1 MRNQRGLSAN
11 EELDESSLLRD
22 TRTVGQKISDFYK
35 KPLNVSILIVCT
47 GIMTF
52 IVPLMANILFLFI
65 LFSLVMSLTQRS
77 HLPFRLPMR
86 SKEEDFNDIRPDG
99 KFYKARG
106 IYCFGNQLKTNEELW
121 FGDDDMRT
129 HCLVFGSTGS
139 GKTVFLTSLT
149 YNALMQASG
158 FIYVDGKGDNSLF
171 AKIFAMM
178 KYMGREDDLLLIN
191 FMTGAK
197 DIQGAQENKQSN
209 TMNPFSSGSSGM
221 LSNLVASMM
230 DSGGSGGDGD
240 MWKGRAIAFVESL
253 FKILVYQRDAGNILL
268 DANTIRNYFSLER
281 LEAMV
286 SDKVF
291 IRDGQFDISLE
302 DVPETIMQP
311 IHNYLLTLPGYVK
324 ERKGKQVSQ
333 VYEQHGYITMQL
345 TRTFTSL
352 ADSYGHIMRTKL
364 AEVDMKDVVLN
375 RRVLIVLLPA
385 LEKSPDELANL
396 GKIVISSLK
405 TMMAA
410 GLGDTVEGSYQDVIL
425 RKPTNCPTPYL
436 CVLDEYGYY
445 AVKGFAVVPA
455 QARSLG
461 FSVVFAGQDLP
472 AFQKASKEEAASIGA
487 NTNIKICMKL
497 EDPTDT
503 WEFFMK
509 SAGDAYVTAV
519 ESFNAQNPGLTGSYM
534 DSKSAKAEKRA
545 RINLLDL
552 KEQGVGEAHVFFKS
566 NIVRANLFF
575 MDPGPAKEMR
585 LNVLMKVE
593 IPKDEVLYT
602 LVKSIEDFEQ
612 LINTSGV
619 PEIKAEEDEALQQIV
634 ESTNKQS
641 PMIDAIDRGMNVL
654 FDIHKQQLAG
664 ASDAPLT
671 ETASASSQTQALDS
685 IDDLDAMMPAS
696 EEAAAPEAAAARQ
709 TTQPIDVLPVGDIE
723 DSKHEHYINI
733 TTKVSLNEI
742 EKRVLAVSEDIELFE
757 MPLIDI
763 KKLKSLGAY
772 MMRSLGRSK
781 DQADQD
787 VQDTVAIIEEKTL
800 YRQVPRI
807 DLAVLQKS
815 IDHVINDITA

>member
-1 MRNQRGLSAN
+1 MAEQSRGVNSN
-11 EELDESSLLRD
+11 EELNEASLLRD
-22 TRTVGQKISDFYK
+22 TRTLGQKFSDFFK
-35 KPLNVSILIVCT
+35 KPTNVSILIVAT
-47 GIMTF
+47 GLTTF
-52 IVPLMANILFLFI
+52 FVPVIANLLFLLIVFFLI
-65 LFSLVMSLTQRS
+65 MSLIQKP

-86 SKEEDFNDIRPDG
+86 SKELDYNDERPDG

-106 IYCFGNQLKTNEELW
+106 IYCFGNQQKTDEELW

-149 YNALMQASG
+149 YNALVQSSG
-158 FIYVDGKGDNSLF
+158 FIYVDGKADNSLF

-230 DSGGSGGDGD
+230 DSGGGGGDGD

-253 FKILVYQRDAGNILL
+253 FKIMVYQRDQGNILL
-268 DANTIRNYFSLER
+268 DAHTIRNYFSLER

-286 SDKVF
+286 ADKVF

-311 IHNYLLTLPGYVK
+311 INNYLLTLPGYVK

-375 RRVLIVLLPA
+375 RRVLVVLLPA

-410 GLGDTVEGSYQDVIL
+410 GLGDTVEGTYQDVIL
-425 RKPTNCPTPYL
+425 RKPTNAPTPYL

-509 SAGDAYVTAV
+509 SAGEAYVTAV
-519 ESFNAQNPGLTGSYM
+519 ESFNTQNPGLTGTYM

-566 NIVRANLFF
+566 RIIRANLFF
-575 MDPGPAKEMR
+575 MDPGPAKAMR
-585 LNVLMKVE
+585 LNVLLKVE

-602 LVKSIEDFEQ
+602 LVKSIEDFEE
-612 LINTSGV
+612 LINTSGI
-619 PEIKAEEDEALQQIV
+619 PNIKAETDEDLERLI
-634 ESTNKQS
+634 ESTKKENK
-641 PMIDAIDRGMNVL
+641 MIGSIDRGINVL
-654 FDIHKQQLAG
+654 FDIHKQMVERQSNEVSVTSESKEVSE
-664 ASDAPLT
+664 ASESISQVIDKKSDSDQGESKLQEVEAP
-671 ETASASSQTQALDS
+671 ASSMS
-685 IDDLDAMMPAS
+685 YIDILMQIKLSKEEKECMKIDLN
-696 EEAAAPEAAAARQ
+696 
-709 TTQPIDVLPVGDIE
+709 L
-723 DSKHEHYINI
+723 
-733 TTKVSLNEI
+733 
-742 EKRVLAVSEDIELFE
+742 ELYE
-757 MPLIDI
+757 MPLLERN
-763 KKLKSLGAY
+763 KLVNTTQY
-772 MMRSLGRSK
+772 MLRQLGRSK
-781 DQADQD
+781 EEAISE
-787 VQDTVAIIEEKTL
+787 VNETVRGIKTMTT
-800 YRQVPRI
+800 YAGSKII
-807 DLAVLQKS
+807 DLEAMNKCLES
-815 IDHVINDITA
+815 LITEIGT

>member
-1 MRNQRGLSAN
+1 MPEQRGVTAN
-11 EELDESSLLRD
+11 EELNESSLLRD
-22 TRTVGQKISDFYK
+22 TRTLGQKVSDFFK
-35 KPLNVSILIVCT
+35 RPTNVSILIAIT
-47 GIMTF
+47 GLITF
-52 IVPLMANILFLFI
+52 FVPVIANLLFI
-65 LFSLVMSLTQRS
+65 FIIFCLIMSLIQKP

-86 SKEEDFNDIRPDG
+86 SKEVDYNDVRPDG
-99 KFYKARG
+99 KFYRARG
-106 IYCFGNQLKTNEELW
+106 IYCFGNQQKTSEELW

-149 YNALMQASG
+149 YNALVQSSG
-158 FIYVDGKGDNSLF
+158 FIYVDGKADNSLF

-209 TMNPFSSGSSGM
+209 TMNPFASGSSGM

-230 DSGGSGGDGD
+230 DSGGGGGDGD

-268 DANTIRNYFSLER
+268 DAHTIRNYFSLER
-281 LEAMV
+281 LEAMAA
-286 SDKVF
+286 DKVF

-311 IHNYLLTLPGYVK
+311 ITNYLLTLPGYVK

-364 AEVDMKDVVLN
+364 AEVDMRDVVLN
-375 RRVLIVLLPA
+375 RRVLVVLLPA

-405 TMMAA
+405 TMMAS
-410 GLGDTVEGSYQDVIL
+410 GLGDTVEGTYQDVIL
-425 RKPTNCPTPYL
+425 RKPTNAPTPYL

-461 FSVVFAGQDLP
+461 FSVIFAGQDLP

-509 SAGDAYVTAV
+509 SAGEAYVTAV
-519 ESFNAQNPGLTGSYM
+519 ESFNSQNPGLTGTYM

-566 NIVRANLFF
+566 RIIRANLFF
-575 MDPGPAKEMR
+575 MDPGPAKSMR
-585 LNVLMKVE
+585 LNLLLKVE

-602 LVKSIEDFEQ
+602 LVKSIEDFEE
-612 LINTSGV
+612 LLNTSGI
-619 PEIKAEEDEALQQIV
+619 PQIKVEADEDLERIV
-634 ESTNKQS
+634 ESTIKQS
-641 PMIDAIDRGMNVL
+641 RM
-654 FDIHKQQLAG
+654 
-664 ASDAPLT
+664 
-671 ETASASSQTQALDS
+671 LDS
-685 IDDLDAMMPAS
+685 IDKGINVLFEVHKQIIKKDSAES
-696 EEAAAPEAAAARQ
+696 EVIESK
-709 TTQPIDVLPVGDIE
+709 VLPENVQSQAVVSPAQTDIE
-723 DSKHEHYINI
+723 VRPVDEVQ
-733 TTKVSLNEI
+733 TKKYHSIDIFMRVMLT
-742 EKRVLAVSEDIELFE
+742 EKEKDVIQTDENKEAFE
-757 MPLIDI
+757 MPLINMGQFTTT
-763 KKLKSLGAY
+763 SLY
-772 MMRSLGRSK
+772 LLRLLGRQK
-781 DQADQD
+781 EQASPEIKR
-787 VQDTVAIIEEKTL
+787 TEELIRAKTTYTDGEMVTIGQML
-800 YRQVPRI
+800 GN
-807 DLAVLQKS
+807 
-815 IDHVINDITA
+815 INALIKEIGQ

>member
-1 MRNQRGLSAN
+1 MPEQRGVTAN
-11 EELDESSLLRD
+11 EELNESSLLRD
-22 TRTVGQKISDFYK
+22 TRTLGQKVSDFFK
-35 KPLNVSILIVCT
+35 RPTNVSILIAIT
-47 GIMTF
+47 GLITF
-52 IVPLMANILFLFI
+52 FVPVIANLLFI
-65 LFSLVMSLTQRS
+65 FIIFCLVMSLIQKP

-86 SKEEDFNDIRPDG
+86 SKEMDYNDVRPDG
-99 KFYKARG
+99 KFYRARG
-106 IYCFGNQLKTNEELW
+106 IYCFGNQQKTSEELW

-149 YNALMQASG
+149 YNALVQSSG
-158 FIYVDGKGDNSLF
+158 FIYVDGKADNSLF

-209 TMNPFSSGSSGM
+209 TMNPFASGSSGM

-268 DANTIRNYFSLER
+268 DAHTIRNYFSLER
-281 LEAMV
+281 LEAMAA
-286 SDKVF
+286 DKVF

-311 IHNYLLTLPGYVK
+311 ITNYLLTLPGYVK

-364 AEVDMKDVVLN
+364 AEVDMRDVVLN
-375 RRVLIVLLPA
+375 RRVLVVLLPA

-405 TMMAA
+405 TMMAS

-425 RKPTNCPTPYL
+425 RKPTNAPTPYL

-509 SAGDAYVTAV
+509 SAGEAYVTAV
-519 ESFNAQNPGLTGSYM
+519 ESFNSQNPGLTGTYM

-566 NIVRANLFF
+566 RIIRANLFF
-575 MDPGPAKEMR
+575 MDPGPAKSMR
-585 LNVLMKVE
+585 LNLLLKVE

-602 LVKSIEDFEQ
+602 LVKSIEDFEE
-612 LINTSGV
+612 LLNTSGI
-619 PEIKAEEDEALQQIV
+619 PQIKVETDEDLERII
-634 ESTNKQS
+634 ENTNKQS
-641 PMIDAIDRGMNVL
+641 QM
-654 FDIHKQQLAG
+654 
-664 ASDAPLT
+664 
-671 ETASASSQTQALDS
+671 LDS
-685 IDDLDAMMPAS
+685 IDKGINVLFEVHKQIIKKDSADNEVIESHAL
-696 EEAAAPEAAAARQ
+696 PEN
-709 TTQPIDVLPVGDIE
+709 TQPQAVATPPIQADVEVTPVDDVQTNKYHSIDIFMRVNLSDR
-723 DSKHEHYINI
+723 
-733 TTKVSLNEI
+733 
-742 EKRVLAVSEDIELFE
+742 EKAVIQTDENKEAFE
-757 MPLIDI
+757 MPLINSVHFTTT
-763 KKLKSLGAY
+763 SLY
-772 MMRSLGRSK
+772 LLRLLGRQK
-781 DQADQD
+781 EQASSEIERTEKLIRAKTTYADGEM
-787 VQDTVAIIEEKTL
+787 VAIEQML
-800 YRQVPRI
+800 GN
-807 DLAVLQKS
+807 
-815 IDHVINDITA
+815 INALIKEIGQ

>member
-1 MRNQRGLSAN
+1 MKNQRGLSAS
-11 EELDESSLLRD
+11 EELDEGSLIRD
-22 TRTVGQKISDFYK
+22 TRTLGQKFSDFFK
-35 KPLNVSILIVCT
+35 KPLNVSILICVM
-47 GIMTF
+47 GVASY
-52 IVPLMANILFLFI
+52 IVPVLANILFLCIIGSLI
-65 LFSLVMSLTQRS
+65 LSKIQKA

-86 SKEEDFNDIRPDG
+86 SKEVDYNDIRPDG
-99 KFYKARG
+99 KPYKGRG
-106 IYCFGNQLKTNEELW
+106 IYCFGNALQTDEELW

-149 YNALMQASG
+149 YNALMQSSG

-171 AKIFAMM
+171 AKIFAML

-268 DANTIRNYFSLER
+268 DANSIRNYFSLER
-281 LEAMV
+281 IEAMAA
-286 SDKVF
+286 DKVF
-291 IRDGQFDISLE
+291 IRDGQFDVSLE

-352 ADSYGHIMRTKL
+352 ADSYGHIMRVRL

-375 RRVLIVLLPA
+375 RRILCVLLPA

-410 GLGDTVEGSYQDVIL
+410 GLGDTVEGTYQDVIL

-519 ESFNAQNPGLTGSYM
+519 ESFNSQNPGLTGSYQ

-566 NIVRANLFF
+566 NIVRASLFF

-612 LINTSGV
+612 LMQTTGIPNIKV
-619 PEIKAEEDEALQQIV
+619 EKDEQLENILEIQKSQKA
-634 ESTNKQS
+634 
-641 PMIDAIDRGMNVL
+641 M
-654 FDIHKQQLAG
+654 
-664 ASDAPLT
+664 
-671 ETASASSQTQALDS
+671 LDS
-685 IDDLDAMMPAS
+685 IDKGLNILFDLHKIMLEKNEKEDMAQGGEIDQSLIENAKEITKLTDVEADK
-696 EEAAAPEAAAARQ
+696 EEAKNS
-709 TTQPIDVLPVGDIE
+709 VKDIE
-723 DSKHEHYINI
+723 AGS
-733 TTKVSLNEI
+733 
-742 EKRVLAVSEDIELFE
+742 
-757 MPLIDI
+757 IDI
-763 KKLKSLGAY
+763 LMRVQLTKDERQLIGVNENLDLYELPLVNQSKLNSTALY
-772 MMRSLGRSK
+772 IMRMLGRKK
-781 DQADQD
+781 DDATQE
-787 VQDTVAIIEEKTL
+787 VSDTVALIKNKTI
-800 YRQVPRI
+800 YKSRQVLDVDGLISRI
-807 DLAVLQKS
+807 NHLAK
-815 IDHVINDITA
+815 VISG

>member
-1 MRNQRGLSAN
+1 MTNQRGLSAN
-11 EELDESSLLRD
+11 EELNESSLLRD
-22 TRTVGQKISDFYK
+22 TRTTGQKISDFFK
-35 KPLNVSILIVCT
+35 KPVNVSMLICT
-47 GIMTF
+47 LGIIPYGVPATATLAFMLIIGSF
-52 IVPLMANILFLFI
+52 IT
-65 LFSLVMSLTQRS
+65 SLVQKS

-86 SKEEDFNDIRPDG
+86 SKELDYNDIRPDG
-99 KFYKARG
+99 KPYKARG
-106 IYCFGNQLKTNEELW
+106 IYCFGNAINTNEELW

-149 YNALMQASG
+149 YNALMQSSG
-158 FIYVDGKGDNSLF
+158 FIYVDGKADNSLF
-171 AKIFAMM
+171 AKLFAML

-191 FMTGAK
+191 FMTGAR

-221 LSNLVASMM
+221 LSNLVSSMM
-230 DSGGSGGDGD
+230 DSGGSSGDGD

-253 FKILVYQRDAGNILL
+253 FKILVYERDAGNILL

-281 LEAMV
+281 IEAMV

-291 IRDGQFDISLE
+291 IRDGQFDISLD

-311 IHNYLLTLPGYVK
+311 IQNYLSTLPGYVK

-352 ADSYGHIMRTKL
+352 ADSYGHIMRVKL

-375 RRVLIVLLPA
+375 RRILCVLLPA

-410 GLGDTVEGSYQDVIL
+410 GLGDTVEGTYQDVIL
-425 RKPTNCPTPYL
+425 RKPTNCPTPFL
-436 CVLDEYGYY
+436 CILDEYGYY

-519 ESFNAQNPGLTGSYM
+519 ESFNSQNPGLTGAYQ

-552 KEQGVGEAHVFFKS
+552 KDQGVGQAHVFFKS
-566 NIVRANLFF
+566 YIVRANLLF

-585 LNVLMKVE
+585 LNVFMKVE

-602 LVKSIEDFEQ
+602 LVKSIEDFEELLTTTGIPNIVAEREEQ
-612 LINTSGV
+612 IDEVIELLKQQKNLLDPIEKGINILFDLHKQVINKVENSEEEISPEVLEAAQEIKEITAAEAEQKAVDVQVIDTGHLDIFMRVHLSASEKARLDVDRNADQYELPLIN
-619 PEIKAEEDEALQQIV
+619 
-634 ESTNKQS
+634 
-641 PMIDAIDRGMNVL
+641 
-654 FDIHKQQLAG
+654 
-664 ASDAPLT
+664 
-671 ETASASSQTQALDS
+671 QAKLN
-685 IDDLDAMMPAS
+685 
-696 EEAAAPEAAAARQ
+696 
-709 TTQPIDVLPVGDIE
+709 TTGQ
-723 DSKHEHYINI
+723 YI
-733 TTKVSLNEI
+733 
-742 EKRVLAVSEDIELFE
+742 
-757 MPLIDI
+757 
-763 KKLKSLGAY
+763 
-772 MMRSLGRSK
+772 MRTLGRTK
-781 DQADQD
+781 DQALGNMTETIALIKQKTEYQSMEMLAKKDLISRINKLAK
-787 VQDTVAIIEEKTL
+787 AIG
-800 YRQVPRI
+800 
-807 DLAVLQKS
+807 S
-815 IDHVINDITA
+815 

>member
-1 MRNQRGLSAN
+1 MPEQRGVTEN
-11 EELDESSLLRD
+11 EELNEASLLRD
-22 TRTVGQKISDFYK
+22 TRTLGQKFSDFFK
-35 KPLNVSILIVCT
+35 KPTNVSILITVT
-47 GIMTF
+47 GLTSF
-52 IVPLMANILFLFI
+52 FVPLLSNFLFI
-65 LFSLVMSLTQRS
+65 AILFFLYMNLTQKS

-86 SKEEDFNDIRPDG
+86 SKELDYNDARPDG
-99 KFYKARG
+99 KFNKARG
-106 IYCFGNQLKTNEELW
+106 IYCFGNQLKTSEELW

-149 YNALMQASG
+149 YNALVQSSG
-158 FIYVDGKGDNSLF
+158 FIYVDGKADNSLF

-230 DSGGSGGDGD
+230 DSGSGGGDGD

-286 SDKVF
+286 GDKVF

-311 IHNYLLTLPGYVK
+311 ITNYLATLPGYVK

-364 AEVDMKDVVLN
+364 AEVDMRDVVLN
-375 RRVLIVLLPA
+375 RRVLVVLLPA

-405 TMMAA
+405 TMMAS
-410 GLGDTVEGSYQDVIL
+410 GLGDTVEGTYQDVIL
-425 RKPTNCPTPYL
+425 RKPTNCPTPFL

-503 WEFFMK
+503 WEFFLK

-519 ESFNAQNPGLTGSYM
+519 ESFSAQNPGLTGTYM

-566 NIVRANLFF
+566 RIIRANLFF
-575 MDPGPAKEMR
+575 MDPGPAKAMR
-585 LNVLMKVE
+585 LNVLLKVE

-602 LVKSIEDFEQ
+602 LVKSIEDFESLVKTQ
-612 LINTSGV
+612 GV
-619 PEIKAEEDEALQQIV
+619 PQINVEKDEDLERIVAQIKEESLMIDSIDRGINVLFELHKQSLITEEVGMVEAPQEAQWKEASEEDDDGDDDAGPENREDSEDSDENIEKEQTKYIDILMHIKLSKREKETMAV
-634 ESTNKQS
+634 EEDLESYGL
-641 PMIDAIDRGMNVL
+641 PMIDQA
-654 FDIHKQQLAG
+654 K
-664 ASDAPLT
+664 LT
-671 ETASASSQTQALDS
+671 SSAMYL
-685 IDDLDAMMPAS
+685 L
-696 EEAAAPEAAAARQ
+696 RQ
-709 TTQPIDVLPVGDIE
+709 
-723 DSKHEHYINI
+723 
-733 TTKVSLNEI
+733 
-742 EKRVLAVSEDIELFE
+742 
-757 MPLIDI
+757 
-763 KKLKSLGAY
+763 
-772 MMRSLGRSK
+772 LGRSK
-781 DQADQD
+781 GDADEEIKRTTGMIKEKSLYNGGQMI
-787 VQDTVAIIEEKTL
+787 ALEALSERIETL
-800 YRQVPRI
+800 VKA
-807 DLAVLQKS
+807 LS
-815 IDHVINDITA
+815 N